1 MKNKILPWSIAL
13 GCAIVLH
20 ILLLEWSAPA
30 SWLNDQADATRPE
43 LFILKKNAPSQPQ
56 TIDSRPSKDSTSD
69 EQDNASNDINNIPAT
84 DTSSTSDKN
93 VKLEAPSVP
102 SSAFNHQTD
111 LPIETSSQL
120 VDNLN
125 GKSPLLDLS
134 SSSSSEDNG
143 EAEAIFSPSL
153 RAKIEKAKQ
162 DQEAYLKGQQKETA
176 YPITQDADGTKY
188 VNIEGVCWRIPEP
201 GSDEAWAIVFA
212 GCNGQKETFHF
223 ELNIAPSTF
232 LGPDGA
238 FPLSE

>member
-30 SWLNDQADATRPE
+30 NWLSDRANVTHPE
-43 LFILKKNAPSQPQ
+43 LFILKTNASPQ
-56 TIDSRPSKDSTSD
+56 SLATDSRPLESSVSD
-69 EQDNASNDINNIPAT
+69 EQQNTSNDVNRKQPT
-84 DTSSTSDKN
+84 DVITSNKDAQI
-93 VKLEAPSVP
+93 EAPEMP
-102 SSAFNHQTD
+102 SSEFNHQTD
-111 LPIETSSQL
+111 WPTEQSSQL
-120 VDNLN
+120 VEDLHA
-125 GKSPLLDLS
+125 KSPLLELSPPS
-134 SSSSSEDNG
+134 SSQDDSETDG
-143 EAEAIFSPSL
+143 IFSPTL

-162 DQEAYLKGQQKETA
+162 DQEAYLKGQQEETA
-176 YPITQDADGTKY
+176 YPITEDADGTKY

-201 GSDEAWAIVFA
+201 GSDTAWAIVFA

-238 FPLSE
+238 FPLAE